1 MTVRLGFVGA
11 GFVAQ
16 VAHIPAFC
24 KSPDFS
30 CVAIADPRSD
40 IRECVANTYSIPHQ
54 FASHTELLESGAVDA
69 VVVTLPRRLTAG
81 MVEDCLAHETWVLA
95 EKPLFLNSSSA
106 PKILSKVGNRGV
118 CVGFMKRCDVGVES
132 AKLMLEEQKHYLG
145 ALESMTAVCH
155 AGDSYFGIGGDFKSA
170 QERVVLTVQEAFPA
184 SIPVTF
190 QHSYEQFLNV
200 YSHTLNLSEFL
211 SGRHVTLEGCVYTE
225 NGAGHFV
232 GRIGSV
238 PYVLSVSRGKAHPWT
253 ESVELRFEKAIITVR
268 LRAAFDKN
276 SPSSVEVCAAPDV
289 TLRPYLLTNAAW
301 SFDAQPGRF
310 RDMIAG
316 DISPIEDVLSSWRY
330 AENCER
336 IYSSQIAKA
345 S

>member
-1 MTVRLGFVGA
+1 MTVRLGFIGA

-40 IRECVANTYSIPHQ
+40 IREHVALTYGITYE
-54 FASHTELLESGAVDA
+54 FASHTDLLESGVVDA
-69 VVVTLPRRLTAG
+69 VVVTLPRRLTAA

-118 CVGFMKRCDVGVES
+118 CVGFMKRCDAGVEH
-132 AKLMLEEQKHYLG
+132 AKSMLEEQGQYFG
-145 ALESMTAVCH
+145 ELESVIAACH

-170 QERVVLTVQEAFPA
+170 HDRVVLSVQEAFPA
-184 SIPVTF
+184 SIPAAF
-190 QHSYEQFLNV
+190 QYSYEQFLNV
-200 YSHTLNLSEFL
+200 YSHTLNLSELL
-211 SGRHVTLEGCVYTE
+211 SGRHVALERCVYAE

-253 ESVELRFEKAIITVR
+253 ESVELRFEKAIVTVK
-268 LRAAFDKN
+268 LPAAFDKN
-276 SPSSVEVCAAPDV
+276 GHAAVEICATPDV
-289 TLRPYLLTNAAW
+289 TLRPRPLTNAAW
-301 SFDAQPGRF
+301 AFDAQPGHF
-310 RDMIAG
+310 RGVIAG
-316 DISPIEDVLSSWRY
+316 DISPIDDVLSSWRY

-345 S
+345 P